1 MAAADDADDGGAPM
15 TTLSLIAGAFLLVGL
30 SLASFMVGVV
40 VGAMM
45 IAAGRPEARKRPS
58 LRVVK

>member
-1 MAAADDADDGGAPM
+1 VTA
-15 TTLSLIAGAFLLVGL
+15 LSLIAGAFLLVGL
-30 SLASFMVGVV
+30 SLASFVIGVF

-45 IAAGRPEARKRPS
+45 VAAGRPEAKRRPS

>member
-1 MAAADDADDGGAPM
+1 MGAPNAAELLAV
-15 TTLSLIAGAFLLVGL
+15 TALSLIAGAFLLVGL
-30 SLASFMVGVV
+30 SLASFVIGVF

-45 IAAGRPEARKRPS
+45 VAAGRPEAKRRPS

>member
-1 MAAADDADDGGAPM
+1 M
-15 TTLSLIAGAFLLVGL
+15 TALSLIAGAFLLVGL
-30 SLASFMVGVV
+30 SLASFVIGVF

-45 IAAGRPEARKRPS
+45 VAASRPEAKRRPS